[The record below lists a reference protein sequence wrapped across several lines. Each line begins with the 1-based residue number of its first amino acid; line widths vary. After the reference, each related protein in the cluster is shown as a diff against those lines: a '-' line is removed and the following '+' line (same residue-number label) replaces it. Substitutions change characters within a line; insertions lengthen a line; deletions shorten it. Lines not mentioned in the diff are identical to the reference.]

1 MNIKKNKLRN
11 HLQKLTSDKSKG
23 FTLIETI
30 VFISVFTLVMIIL
43 VSSLIFFYRSNAYS
57 IEQSFAVNSARKG
70 IEFLVR
76 DIREMTYSDEGAYP
90 LIDGTNNDISFY
102 SDIDRDNNVELI
114 RYFLENGI
122 LKKGIIKSTGD
133 PLSYV
138 SGAEVVSNI
147 SSEVRNVEQNTSIF
161 RYYDDKGGEIFN
173 VGINLTKVAFITVNL
188 IVNINPNRLPN
199 EFTLKSSATLR
210 NLKTN
215 L

>member
-11 HLQKLTSDKSKG
+11 HLQKIISDKSKG

-57 IEQSFAVNSARKG
+57 IEQSFAVNNARKG

-90 LIDGTNNDISFY
+90 LIDGTTKTISFY

-138 SGAEVVSNI
+138 SGVEVISNI
-147 SSEVRNVEQNTSIF
+147 SSDVRNIEQNTPIF
-161 RYYDDKGGEIFN
+161 RYYDDKGGEIIN
-173 VGINLTKVAFITVNL
+173 AGINLTKIAFITVNL